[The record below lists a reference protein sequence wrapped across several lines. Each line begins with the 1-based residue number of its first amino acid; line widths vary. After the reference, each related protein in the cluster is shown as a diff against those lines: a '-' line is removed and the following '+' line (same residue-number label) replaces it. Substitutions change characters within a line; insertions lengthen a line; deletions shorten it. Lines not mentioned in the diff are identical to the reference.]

1 MSSVKTYSLM
11 ILNDIGG
18 HGYYIFPYSGLV
30 RFWIHLK
37 RKCQKKIY
45 LSTHEI
51 SRGYRGKQ
59 RKET

>member
-1 MSSVKTYSLM
+1 M